1 MEEHLRF
8 AVCYWHT
15 FHGTGNDPFGP
26 GTRNYAWN
34 QGADAD
40 VAARNRL
47 DAAFEFFSKL
57 NVPFYC
63 FHDRDMAP
71 EGASIAESERKL
83 QEMTAIAAIRQS
95 ETGALVVGAPTCSPT
110 RAT

>member
-1 MEEHLRF
+1 M
-8 AVCYWHT
+8 
-15 FHGTGNDPFGP
+15 
-26 GTRNYAWN
+26 
-34 QGADAD
+34 DAAKD
-40 VAARNRL
+40 RL

-71 EGASIAESERKL
+71 EGSSIQESERNLK
-83 QEMTAIAAIRQS
+83 EMSALAKEKQDASGVQLLWGTAN
-95 ETGALVVGAPTCSPT
+95 VFHT